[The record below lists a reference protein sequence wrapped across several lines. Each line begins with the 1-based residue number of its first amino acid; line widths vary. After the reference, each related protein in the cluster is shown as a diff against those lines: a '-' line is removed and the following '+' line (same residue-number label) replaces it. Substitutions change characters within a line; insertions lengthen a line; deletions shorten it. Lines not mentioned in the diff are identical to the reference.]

1 MSKLANVLAGLKR
14 AAPYVKGAVVLVG
27 NELSTKEYKHKE
39 KVEKAL
45 NGAYKAA
52 DAVERIL

>member
-1 MSKLANVLAGLKR
+1 MNKLTKTLALAKR
-14 AAPYVKGAVVLVG
+14 AAPYVKGAVVLLN
-27 NELSTKEYKHKE
+27 NELSSKEYKHKE

-52 DAVERIL
+52 DLVERVL